1 MGKLPPQKHKKQKRG
16 INMDTDKL
24 FQLQGLIDAVQI
36 AVDAGANKDITA
48 RALVCVSEYLDT
60 VINAGATAK

>member
-1 MGKLPPQKHKKQKRG
+1 M
-16 INMDTDKL
+16 NTDKL
-24 FQLQGLIDAVQI
+24 YQLQGLIDAIQI

-60 VINAGATAK
+60 VINAGTTAK